1 MLTRLQIEN
10 IAVIERAE
18 IDFSA
23 GFSVLS
29 GETGAGKSIIIDA
42 LNAVLG
48 SRISRDLIRSGQN
61 RAAVSALFS
70 DLPAAALQKLVDL
83 GLEAEDGMLLIRR
96 EMTSDG
102 KNLCRINGQTAT
114 LSMLRELGSFLV
126 NIHGQ
131 HDGQHLLD
139 EQFHIEYLDT
149 FSALD
154 PLLREYQSRYEELLQ
169 LNRRVKALSMSAAEK
184 QRRAA
189 ELERQIAEL
198 NAAQIRVGEQDE
210 LLSRRTELAHAEKLT
225 AALSDACR
233 LLDGSDDWEGA
244 AKLLAMAEKSLRSVE
259 KYSGQLPQLVER
271 IAELSIL
278 ASDFSSELSAVL
290 TTLAFSPGEL
300 EEVEQRLELLSRL
313 ERKYNM
319 PAEELAGLLN
329 TLTQELESLELAD
342 ESLDG
347 LKAAYTAKRQVVFAL
362 AQHLNAARNEAAIR
376 LCSQMEDQLS
386 QLDMPAARFGVEIDT
401 SLDKQQTRFS
411 RRGCDSVRFLL
422 SANSG
427 EDLKPLNKVASGGE
441 LSRMMLALRNV
452 LSQGDRGVT
461 AVFDEV
467 DAGVSGRAASK
478 VGEKLVAISA
488 SRQVLCVTHLPQ
500 IAALADCQYYIS
512 KEMRGGRTYTSV
524 EPLDMDGRIRELTR
538 LTTGASVTDAALQNA
553 AEMLRQAEARKTELL
568 TNSDK

>member
-149 FSALD
+149 FAALD

-233 LLDGSDDWEGA
+233 LFDGSDDWEGA

-319 PAEELAGLLN
+319 PADELAGLLN

-342 ESLDG
+342 ENLDG

-362 AQHLNAARNEAAIR
+362 AQQLNAARNEAAIR

-427 EDLKPLNKVASGGE
+427 EDLKPLNKIASGGE

-568 TNSDK
+568 TSSDK

>member
-149 FSALD
+149 FAALD
-154 PLLREYQSRYEELLQ
+154 PLLLEYQSRYEELLQ

-244 AKLLAMAEKSLRSVE
+244 AKLLAMAEKALRSVE

-278 ASDFSSELSAVL
+278 AADFSSELSAVL

-319 PAEELAGLLN
+319 PADELAGLLN

-362 AQHLNAARNEAAIR
+362 AQQLNAARNEAAIR

>member
-48 SRISRDLIRSGQN
+48 SRVSRDLIRSGQS

-70 DLPAAALQKLVDL
+70 DLPATALQKLADF
-83 GLEAEDGMLLIRR
+83 GLDAEDGMLLIRR

-102 KNLCRINGQTAT
+102 KNLCRINGQSAT

-139 EQFHIEYLDT
+139 EQFHIEYLDA
-149 FSALD
+149 FAALEQ
-154 PLLREYQSRYEELLQ
+154 PLLEYQSRYEELLQ
-169 LNRRVKALSMSAAEK
+169 LNRRVRALSMSAAEK

-198 NAAQIRVGEQDE
+198 SAAQIRAGEQDE

-225 AALSDACR
+225 AALNDACR
-233 LLDGSDDWEGA
+233 LLGGSDEEEGA
-244 AKLLAMAEKSLRSVE
+244 AGLLAMAEKSLRSVE

-271 IAELSIL
+271 MAELSIL
-278 ASDFSSELSAVL
+278 TSDFSSELSAVL
-290 TTLAFSPGEL
+290 AALAFSPGEL

-313 ERKYNM
+313 ERKYNT
-319 PAEELAGLLN
+319 PADELAGLLS

-342 ESLDG
+342 ENLDG
-347 LKAAYTAKRQVVFAL
+347 LKAAYTAKRQVVFTL
-362 AQHLNAARNEAAIR
+362 AQQLNAARNEASAR
-376 LCSQMEDQLS
+376 LCSQMEEQLA

-401 SLDKQQTRFS
+401 SLGKEQTRFS

-478 VGEKLVAISA
+478 VGERLVAISA

-500 IAALADCQYYIS
+500 IAALADCQYSIS
-512 KEMRGGRTYTSV
+512 KEMRDGRTYTSV
-524 EPLDMDGRIRELTR
+524 EPLDINGRIRELTR

-553 AEMLRQAEARKTELL
+553 AEMLRQAEAHKAKLL
-568 TNSDK
+568 TSRDK